1 MYKFYDMFSE
11 YPVEPAL
18 ESKIPD
24 FSEGESEGDIGCV
37 YQVWTLPFC
46 VLFYRLDCFAT
57 ACQ

>member
-1 MYKFYDMFSE
+1 MYKFYDQFSE

-37 YQVWTLPFC
+37 SQV
-46 VLFYRLDCFAT
+46 
-57 ACQ
+57 